1 MNRTLRH
8 KRVRKKIKGT
18 STRPRLSVFRSLKG
32 LYVQL
37 IDDDKGCTIS
47 AVNYK
52 ELKNQY
58 KNKLEQSKFLGALI
72 AQKAKA
78 KKITKVVFDRGGY
91 KYHGR
96 IKAMA
101 DGAREAGLIF

>member
-1 MNRTLRH
+1 MNRILRH
-8 KRVRKKIKGT
+8 KRIRKKIKGT
-18 STRPRLSVFRSLKG
+18 SSRPRFSVFRSLKG

-37 IDDDKGCTIS
+37 IDDDKGCTI
-47 AVNYK
+47 AAANYK
-52 ELKNQY
+52 ELKNKY
-58 KNKLEQSKFLGALI
+58 KNKLEQSKLLGMLI
-72 AQKAKA
+72 AQKAQK

-101 DGAREAGLIF
+101 DGARETGLIF